1 MNYVVS
7 GSEMLR
13 IDQYTINNIGIPQM
27 VLMERAALSIYDFIS
42 NRFDKKASILVAVES
57 GNNGADGLAVARM
70 LKIAGY
76 DVEVFYVNA
85 IEKKSEGFENQYKIA
100 KKVGV
105 KFIDE
110 IVDAGYEVVVDG
122 IFGAGLNRAVT
133 GKHAET
139 IALLDDLSGYKI
151 SIDIP
156 SGIDSYTGF
165 VHGKAIH
172 ADTTFT
178 FGVMKLGL
186 LLGQGLEYAG
196 TVTVVDIGIP
206 KQAIEFVK
214 PCLYTYDEKDVD
226 KLLPAR
232 KADTHKGSYGRVA
245 VIGGNKNM
253 AGAVLFAA
261 EAAYRM
267 GCGLVKVC
275 TVEENRQIVQIKL
288 PEALLAT
295 YNPDDTASVR
305 EAVKAATDWADV
317 IVFGPGLGVGEY
329 STFMLNKL
337 LMDFNKTVIIDADGL
352 NTLAKDPSAI
362 DKTDAKVILTPHLLE
377 MSRLT
382 GIKLA
387 EIKENKYEVAREFAD
402 KHNAVVVLKDSRTIV
417 SDGGEQAYINVTGNN
432 GMATGGAGDVLCGII
447 AGLCGQKMEI
457 FDAAKLG
464 VCMHGFAGQEAAIR
478 KGRYSMVAGD
488 IVRSIT
494 KVIEA
499 DYYVG

>member
-1 MNYVVS
+1 MNYVVT
-7 GSEMLR
+7 GTEMLR
-13 IDQYTINNIGIPQM
+13 IDEYTIKNIGVPQM
-27 VLMERAALSIYDFIS
+27 VLMERAALSIYEYICG
-42 NRFDKKASILVAVES
+42 RFEKKSRVLVVVES
-57 GNNGADGLAVARM
+57 GNNGADGVAVARM
-70 LKIAGY
+70 LHIADY
-76 DVEVFYVNA
+76 DVEVYWINDIKDV
-85 IEKKSEGFENQYKIA
+85 SECFDMQYGIA

-110 IVDAGYEVVVDG
+110 IIDSGYDVVVDG
-122 IFGAGLNRAVT
+122 IFGAGLNRAVV

-139 IALLDDLSGYKI
+139 IALIDDIDGYTI

-165 VHGKAIH
+165 VHGKAVH
-172 ADTTFT
+172 ADATIT
-178 FGVMKLGL
+178 FGMMKLGL
-186 LLGQGLEYAG
+186 LLGQGFEYGG
-196 TVTVVDIGIP
+196 TVTVADIGIP
-206 KQAIEFVK
+206 KQAVEFVK
-214 PCLYTYDEKDVD
+214 PCLYSYDEKDVD
-226 KLLPAR
+226 RLLPSR
-232 KADTHKGSYGRVA
+232 KTDSHKGSYGRVA
-245 VIGGNKNM
+245 VIGGSKNM

-275 TVEENRQIVQIKL
+275 TVEENREIVQIKL
-288 PEALLAT
+288 PEALVAT
-295 YNPDDTASVR
+295 YNPDDKVSVR
-305 EAVKAATDWADV
+305 DAVSAAADWADV
-317 IVFGPGLGVGEY
+317 IIFGPGLGVGEY

-337 LMDFNKTVIIDADGL
+337 LMDFSKTIIIDADGL
-352 NTLAKDPSAI
+352 NTLAQDVLAI
-362 DKTDAKVILTPHLLE
+362 DKTDAKVIVTPHLLE

-387 EIKENKYEVAREFAD
+387 EIKENKYDVARKFAE
-402 KHNAVVVLKDSRTIV
+402 KHEAVVVLKDARTIV
-417 SDGGEQAYINVTGNN
+417 SDGSAQAYINVTGNN

-447 AGLCGQKMEI
+447 AGLCSQSMDA

-464 VCMHGFAGQEAAIR
+464 VCMHGLAGQEAAILR
-478 KGRYSMVAGD
+478 GRYSMVASD